1 MTEFWS
7 GWVIVLCVFTLGAS
21 LFLFIYG
28 LRVDIPTQADGTSG
42 HVWAH
47 GVLRESVRGLPVW
60 WIMVSAAGFLAAF
73 VYLALYPGFGA
84 YKGFLGWT
92 AHEEL
97 AQDQAAT
104 RQLQAPLRERVRGKT
119 VESLAIDPEALRAG
133 AALFVENCAACH
145 GRTGKGNAALGA
157 PDLTGSAWLYGGDGK
172 TILTSILDG
181 RRGAMPAFGGTIP
194 EDSILDIAH
203 YVASLS
209 GIPND
214 PVRAQLG
221 KPLFSTCAACHGGD
235 AKGNPALGAP
245 NLTDGVWLYG
255 SRVPRDI
262 AETITR
268 GRNGVMPA
276 WRERM
281 GEENALLVAAWVY
294 AQSHPVAVA
303 AR

>member
-84 YKGFLGWT
+84 FKGTLGWT
-92 AHEEL
+92 SHEEL
-97 AQDQAAT
+97 ARDQAANG
-104 RQLQAPLRERVRGKT
+104 RLEGPLRERIRGKT
-119 VESLAIDPEALRAG
+119 VEAIAADPEVLRVG
-133 AALFVENCAACH
+133 AMLFVENCAACH
-145 GRTGKGNAALGA
+145 GREARGNVAIGA
-157 PDLTGSAWLYGGDGK
+157 PDLTDRDWIYGGDGQA
-172 TILTSILDG
+172 ILTSVLDG
-181 RRGAMPAFGGTIP
+181 RRGAMPAFTGVLSA
-194 EDSILDIAH
+194 DSIVDLSH

-209 GIPND
+209 GMPND
-214 PVRAQLG
+214 PLLAQLG
-221 KPLFSTCAACHGGD
+221 KPLFSNCAPCHGADG
-235 AKGNPALGAP
+235 KGTPAVGAP

-255 SRVPRDI
+255 ASGPRGI
-262 AETITR
+262 AETISR
-268 GRNGVMPA
+268 GRNGVMPS
-276 WRERM
+276 WRERL
-281 GEENALLVAAWVY
+281 GEENARLVSAWVY

-303 AR
+303 TR

>member
-1 MTEFWS
+1 MSEFWS
-7 GWVIVLCVFTLGAS
+7 GWVILLAVWTLGAS
-21 LFLFIYG
+21 LFLFVYG
-28 LRVDIPTQADGTSG
+28 LLVDIPTQADGTSG

-47 GVLRESVRGLPVW
+47 GVLRESVRSLPIW
-60 WIMVSAAGFLAAF
+60 WIVVSAAGFFAAF
-73 VYLALYPGFGA
+73 VYLALYPGFGT

-92 AHEEL
+92 AHDEL
-97 AQDQAAT
+97 AQDQAAAH
-104 RQLQAPLRERVRGKT
+104 QLQAPLRERVRGKT
-119 VESLAIDPEALRAG
+119 VESVATDPEALRAG
-133 AALFVENCAACH
+133 GALFVENCAACH
-145 GRTGKGNAALGA
+145 GRIGKGNIALGA
-157 PDLTGSAWLYGGDGK
+157 PDLTDGDWLYGGDGK
-172 TILTSILDG
+172 SIMTSILDG
-181 RRGAMPAFGGTIP
+181 RRGAMPAFGGTLP

-214 PVRAQLG
+214 SMRAQVG
-221 KPLFSTCAACHGGD
+221 KSLFSTCAPCHGGD
-235 AKGNPALGAP
+235 GKGNAALGAP

-262 AETITR
+262 AETVTR

-294 AQSHPVAVA
+294 AQSHPVTIA